1 MDTPSNVL
9 PFTLTFMQFDSVYP
23 LGESHF
29 VNQDEELLGARSFEP
44 ICLKENKSLSLLF
57 QSPDPH
63 ARFFMDGLDTLPE
76 GILRETLS
84 GNVYLPCSNEPYT
97 LFNNDYY
104 PLIPGFYRIKITAQG
119 ADFYSLIRIVPKQVT
134 LEQWEWM
141 RDELENTLKGLAQDL
156 LPRHSGGRFSFHN
169 PLPIQQLQPYLILK
183 QRFSSIM
190 TALHDLFTKL
200 NYQIEKSYKLVP
212 EDRAMKIDE
221 QTIRYH
227 LQHPEDMNYLKTPI
241 HSVNYDLPENRWVKR
256 IVLEFIK
263 LLTEFITVTKNQ
275 RMNLFNEM
283 NALRGYASF
292 QNHTQALLKEKEV
305 VYKMVNDYQD
315 SAEKMIHSL
324 KILQS
329 ADWFHEVST
338 GIPSSLPSVMTLD
351 SRYRILYQTYREC
364 KNNTL
369 SIKLDE
375 SYSTQWKRTDQL
387 YELWG
392 FLKIAQLLYKEL
404 HYEPHGWIFSQGSAG
419 NELLIPTLLPGTKI
433 SYQKEDVKLHL
444 VYDSSLPF
452 VSEET
457 SLFDTPI
464 FTVANHNRP
473 DGRIDVYYK
482 DDYYGSLIFDFKYR
496 PKKYFWD
503 ETKINSRQRTDTMR
517 QLISYS
523 STCKSKFLFGGKMHG
538 LTLHINPIQEV
549 WGFYPSS
556 SGVAEEP
563 EIKEDH
569 NIRIL
574 QLSPRMDDHP
584 IVKNLEKVIGEI
596 IQRF

>member
-9 PFTLTFMQFDSVYP
+9 PFTLTFMQFDNMYP

-29 VNQDEELLGARSFEP
+29 VNQDEELLGARTFEP

-63 ARFFMDGLDTLPE
+63 ARFFMDGLDTLPD
-76 GILRETLS
+76 GILRETQS
-84 GNVYLPCSNEPYT
+84 GDVYLPCSNEPYT

-104 PLIPGFYRIKITAQG
+104 PFIPGFYRIKITTNG
-119 ADFYSLIRIVPKQVT
+119 ANYYSLIRIVPKQVT
-134 LEQWEWM
+134 QEQWEWM
-141 RDELENTLKGLAQDL
+141 RDELESILKGLAQDL
-156 LPRHSGGRFSFHN
+156 LPHPGGRFSFHD
-169 PLPIQQLQPYLILK
+169 PLPMEQLQPYLILK
-183 QRFSSIM
+183 QRFSSII
-190 TALHDLFTKL
+190 TALHDLFTKMNYRIEK
-200 NYQIEKSYKLVP
+200 NYQLVP
-212 EDRAMKIDE
+212 EDRAKKIDE

-241 HSVNYDLPENRWVKR
+241 HCVKYDLPENQWVKK
-256 IVLEFIK
+256 IVLSFIK
-263 LLTEFITVTKNQ
+263 MLAEFITVTQNQ
-275 RMNLFNEM
+275 KMKLFNEI
-283 NALRGYASF
+283 NELEGYATF
-292 QNHTQALLKEKEV
+292 QNHTQALLKEKED
-305 VYKMVNDYQD
+305 VYKTITDYQN
-315 SAEKMIHSL
+315 SAEKMMHSL
-324 KILQS
+324 KIVQS
-329 ADWFHEVST
+329 ADWFHEVSM
-338 GIPSSLPSVMTLD
+338 GIPSSLPSVMILD
-351 SRYRILYQTYREC
+351 SRYRTLYQTYREC

-369 SIKLDE
+369 SIKVDE
-375 SYSTQWKRTDQL
+375 FYSTQWKRTDQL

-392 FLKIAQLLYKEL
+392 FLKITQLLYKKL
-404 HYEPHGWIFSQGSAG
+404 HYEPQEWIFSQGNNG
-419 NELLIPTLLPGTKI
+419 KELLIPTLLPGTKI

-444 VYDSSLPF
+444 IYDSHLPF
-452 VSEET
+452 VSDET

-473 DGRIDVYYK
+473 DGRMDVYYK

-523 STCKSKFLFGGKMHG
+523 SACKSKFLFGRKMRG
-538 LTLHINPIQEV
+538 LTMHINPIQEV
-549 WGFYPSS
+549 WGFYPTS
-556 SGVAEEP
+556 SGIVEEA

-574 QLSPRMDDHP
+574 QLSPGVDDDP
-584 IVKNLEKVIGEI
+584 IVKELEKVIHEI
-596 IQRF
+596 IHRF